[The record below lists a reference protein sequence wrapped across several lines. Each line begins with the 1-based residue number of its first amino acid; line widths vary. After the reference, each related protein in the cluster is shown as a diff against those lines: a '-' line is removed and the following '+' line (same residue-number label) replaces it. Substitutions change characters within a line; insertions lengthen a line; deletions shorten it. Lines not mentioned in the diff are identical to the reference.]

1 MEKSI
6 KRIVSAFLAVIL
18 VMLVPSFT
26 FYAFASE
33 NEYAYTTIENGI
45 KITRCPSDK
54 SEIVIPETIDGYD
67 VVEIDLYAFDNR
79 QILEHVEFPTK
90 AISGNYAGVARSA
103 FSVAIGENTTVMK
116 FSETSDDALLTDI
129 YIDGEFSDIDI
140 LMKLRAYFGFI
151 KNITVDENN
160 PAFEVVDG
168 VLYDGTV
175 ETLILYPSG
184 SDMKEYV
191 MPSTVKRYN
200 DNLRY
205 DRNSTYGALSLEKI
219 TLSRDFMSEDYDEL
233 YSSTFGYNAN
243 ISEEYGDYGA
253 KSYIAREIY
262 EIFPRSLKSIDVDL
276 ENPYFSSYEGSLYDK
291 EGSFLYYHPLNG
303 SKNIVLPAE
312 VSPVAFYSDAG
323 FSEGMNVTLSN
334 EFINTLYRFNKQL
347 ALSYKSSSL
356 ESEDFKKYLKNQKK
370 LSDEEIS
377 NISDDDFLEYYCE
390 FASEMIGEVY
400 TGEDLLNSLL
410 YNSLIAFLRTFSVV
424 SYTVPESNEHLC
436 SVDGAIYNKDKTVFV
451 KYPLEGKSPIIEF
464 PDTVK
469 EFAVMDGIYMNFNSD
484 VYPFYRDDLI
494 VHVESEHLNE
504 LIDSE
509 NISLMCGVSYIC
521 VDKITEKF
529 EKHNEE
535 LKNSLAEIIAKVEE
549 SISELKTSY
558 ENGEIS
564 DLEYKTSVR
573 YYERQIKFPEI
584 VECKYHSKNAEV
596 ICIPEEDCCDVDVT
610 LKVTKDI
617 SNSEVLNQ
625 FKVHVS
631 GNGSI
636 KEVYNISLV
645 DTDGNVVQPN
655 EGKKVTVRIKIPDN
669 TIPAEKYYVI
679 HKSSTLDATEI
690 IKNKDIR
697 YENGYI
703 VFEVDH
709 FSYFAICIE
718 DDSPAEKNVSSIS
731 IATLPSKTSY
741 TYKKE
746 NLDLSGLALTVT
758 YSDGTTETVTDTSKM
773 KVTGFD
779 NSKTGTQTV
788 TVEYEGETAS
798 FDVAVSYA
806 WWQWI
811 IRILLLGFLW
821 Y

>member
-18 VMLVPSFT
+18 VISVPLFT

-33 NEYAYTTIENGI
+33 SEYAYTTIENGI
-45 KITRCPSDK
+45 KITRCPFDK

-67 VVEIDLYAFDNR
+67 VVEIDLYAFDNY
-79 QILEHVEFPTK
+79 QNLEYVEFPTK
-90 AISGNYAGVARSA
+90 AISGNYQGVARSA
-103 FSVAIGENTTVMK
+103 FSVSIGEDTTVMK
-116 FSETSDDALLTDI
+116 FSETSDDDVLTDI
-129 YIDGEFSDIDI
+129 YIDGKFSDIDI

-168 VLYDGTV
+168 VLYDESV

-184 SDMKEYV
+184 SDKKEYV

-200 DNLRY
+200 DNL
-205 DRNSTYGALSLEKI
+205 DDDKNSTCGALFLEKI
-219 TLSRDFMSEDYDEL
+219 TLSRDFLSGDYDEL
-233 YSSTFGYNAN
+233 YEADNYYSN
-243 ISEEYGDYGA
+243 ISEEYGDYYA
-253 KSYIAREIY
+253 KCIVSHQFFYM
-262 EIFPRSLKSIDVDL
+262 FPKSLKSINVDP
-276 ENPYFSSYEGSLYDK
+276 ENAYLSSYEGILYDK
-291 EGSFLYYHPLNG
+291 EGSFLYYYPLNG
-303 SKNIVLPAE
+303 VKDVVLPAE
-312 VSPVAFYSDAG
+312 VSANAFWNA
-323 FSEGMNVTLSN
+323 EGLNITLSN
-334 EFINTLYRFNKQL
+334 EFIDTLYRFNKESMLYNVKASAL
-347 ALSYKSSSL
+347 A
-356 ESEDFKKYLKNQKK
+356 SEEFINFLKNQKM

-377 NISDDDFLEYYCE
+377 NISDDDILKYYCE
-390 FASEMIGEVY
+390 YASDLMGETFTVADIVDMPFY
-400 TGEDLLNSLL
+400 S
-410 YNSLIAFLRTFSVV
+410 SVIVILRSFSAV
-424 SYTVPESNEHLC
+424 SYTIPDSNEYLC
-436 SVDGAIYNKDKTVFV
+436 SVDGVVYSKDKTVFV
-451 KYPLEGKSPIIEF
+451 KYPIENKLPIMEF
-464 PDTVK
+464 PATVEK
-469 EFAVMDGIYMNFNSD
+469 FAVMDGVYLNFSTD
-484 VYPFYRDDLI
+484 VYPYYRDDLI
-494 VHVESEHLNE
+494 VHVDSEHLNK

-509 NISLMCGVSYIC
+509 NISLMCGVTNIC
-521 VDKITEKF
+521 VDKMTEKF
-529 EKHNEE
+529 EKYNEE
-535 LKNSLAEIIAKVEE
+535 LKNNLAERVAEVGEN
-549 SISELKTSY
+549 ISELKTSY
-558 ENGEIS
+558 ENGKIS
-564 DLEYKTSVR
+564 ELEYKTSVR

-596 ICIPEEDCCDVDVT
+596 ICIPEEDCCDADVT
-610 LKVTKDI
+610 LKVTKD
-617 SNSEVLNQ
+617 NYNREVLNQ

-636 KEVYNISLV
+636 KEIYNISLV
-645 DTDGNVVQPN
+645 DIDGNAVQPN

-703 VFEVDH
+703 VFEVEH

-718 DDSPAEKNVSSIS
+718 DDSLAEKTVSSIS
-731 IATLPSKTSY
+731 IASLPAKTSY
-741 TYKKE
+741 IYRMD

-758 YSDGTTETVTDTSKM
+758 YSDGTTENVTDTSKM

-779 NSKTGTQTV
+779 NSKTGEQTV
-788 TVEYEGETAS
+788 TVEYEGVTAE
-798 FDVAVSYA
+798 FDVTVSYA